1 MENTVRTGVPKWIWV
16 VIIALLG
23 SMYSYAA
30 FFDTSRPD
38 KIVEHFY
45 QAYFSR
51 DYDKVASDLS
61 VFWSVRFLPQYAEMS
76 PEELVNN
83 RPKIEKDISQVISA
97 IEADNPSPKNFEI
110 EIKKPYTKTGNY
122 SAVVFYEFKEKNA
135 SQGMEA
141 ALLIKEKGQFRIFT
155 MSPVDPRSL
164 DQVKAAIDIKEL
176 DANFKELL
184 ETKA

>member
-16 VIIALLG
+16 VIIALLA

-30 FFDTSRPD
+30 FFDPTRPD
-38 KIVEHFY
+38 KIVEDFY
-45 QAYFSR
+45 QAYFTK
-51 DYDKVASDLS
+51 DYDTVAHDLS

-83 RPKIEKDISQVISA
+83 RAKVEKDISQVIAA
-97 IEADNPSPKNFEI
+97 IEKDNPSPQNFEI
-110 EIKKPYTKTGNY
+110 EIKKPYTKVGNY
-122 SAVVFYEFKEKNA
+122 SAVVFYEFKEKNV

-141 ALLIKEKGQFRIFT
+141 ALLIKEKGQFRIFI
-155 MSPVDPRSL
+155 MSPVDAKSL
-164 DQVKAAIDIKEL
+164 DQVNASIDIKEL